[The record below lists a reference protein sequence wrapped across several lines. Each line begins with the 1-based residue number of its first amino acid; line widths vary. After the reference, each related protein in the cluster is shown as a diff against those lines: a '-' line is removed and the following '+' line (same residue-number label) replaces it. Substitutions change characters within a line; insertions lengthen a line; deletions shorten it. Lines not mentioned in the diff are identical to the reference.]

1 MKAVSTPLMAPM
13 IIAAAVALI
22 TAIMGATITEI
33 GPWYH
38 ALKQP
43 PWAPPEVAF
52 GVIWTLIFSLTAIA
66 ATIGWRAAPNR
77 PAAEAMVGLFALN
90 GFLNILWS
98 FLFFKLH
105 RPDWAQ
111 IEVIF
116 LWFSILALILTLRR
130 YSRTAA
136 LLLLPYL
143 LWVSIAALLNHEVVK
158 LNGPF
163 G

>member
-1 MKAVSTPLMAPM
+1 MKAADTPWIAPT
-13 IIAAAVALI
+13 IIAAGVALI

-43 PWAPPEVAF
+43 PWAPPEIAF
-52 GVIWTLIFSLTAIA
+52 GIIWTIIFSLTAIA
-66 ATIGWRAAPNR
+66 GTIGWRAAPNR
-77 PAAEAMVGLFALN
+77 PTAEAMVGLFALN

-116 LWFSILALILTLRR
+116 LWLSILALILTVRR

-143 LWVSIAALLNHEVVK
+143 IWVSIATILNFEVVR